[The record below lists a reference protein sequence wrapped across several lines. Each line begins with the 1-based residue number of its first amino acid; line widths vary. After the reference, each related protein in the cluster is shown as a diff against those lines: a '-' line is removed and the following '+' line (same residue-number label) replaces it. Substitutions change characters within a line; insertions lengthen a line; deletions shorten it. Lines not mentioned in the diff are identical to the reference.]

1 MTGVDPVTVVDG
13 ALTIRGRDTLTDLAR
28 CVLAR
33 IRLDRLNGASPARYA
48 KLLAAIYD
56 AMSETRH
63 EDAETAAEQTHSNS
77 QDGDDWMS
85 TTQVA
90 LLLGVTTRQ
99 VQRQAPKLRAV
110 RVGNT
115 WVFRKAPVLALA
127 EERKRKAHNGQRS

>member
-1 MTGVDPVTVVDG
+1 MTGSVQPVGDKIVVQ
-13 ALTIRGRDTLTDLAR
+13 GREALTDLAR

-33 IRLDRLNGASPARYA
+33 IRADRLNGASPARYA
-48 KLLAAIYD
+48 ALLAAIYD
-56 AMSETRH
+56 AMSQTRH